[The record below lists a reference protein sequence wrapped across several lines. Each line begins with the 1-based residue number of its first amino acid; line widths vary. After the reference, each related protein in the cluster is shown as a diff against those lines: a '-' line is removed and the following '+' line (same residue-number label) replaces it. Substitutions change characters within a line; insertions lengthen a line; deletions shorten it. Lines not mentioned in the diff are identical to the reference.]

1 IRPIWFSK
9 SRRSRSISAG
19 VFFFRPNIKYAATT
33 AASPASRRVYKRNG
47 IFDKAPGVLS
57 TKHKTRNAFREE
69 TRELRK
75 SRKAVVGC
83 WTLAV
88 LKTRCRLL
96 CLKRRPSRATSPH
109 FYVARRLFVLLAAP
123 APCVT

>member
-1 IRPIWFSK
+1 MTVPSVMRPIWFSK

-19 VFFFRPNIKYAATT
+19 VFFFRPNIKYAAPT

-69 TRELRK
+69 TRELGKIGRQWL
-75 SRKAVVGC
+75 VVGR
-83 WTLAV
+83 W
-88 LKTRCRLL
+88 
-96 CLKRRPSRATSPH
+96 
-109 FYVARRLFVLLAAP
+109 LFEKLAADCSACHALP
-123 APCVT
+123 

>member
-1 IRPIWFSK
+1 MRPIWFSQ
-9 SRRSRSISAG
+9 SRRSRSISAA

-57 TKHKTRNAFREE
+57 TKNMTRNAFREE

-75 SRKAVVGC
+75 SRAVSHQ
-83 WTLAV
+83 LSAV
-88 LKTRCRLL
+88 SRQQKLTIRLRETRE
-96 CLKRRPSRATSPH
+96 SIHVEVH
-109 FYVARRLFVLLAAP
+109 FLMADS
-123 APCVT
+123 

>member
-1 IRPIWFSK
+1 MTVPSVMRPIWFSK
-9 SRRSRSISAG
+9 SRRSRSISAA

-57 TKHKTRNAFREE
+57 TKNMTRNAFREE

-75 SRKAVVGC
+75 SRAVSHQ
-83 WTLAV
+83 LSA
-88 LKTRCRLL
+88 KTDDPFARDGRVD
-96 CLKRRPSRATSPH
+96 PH
-109 FYVARRLFVLLAAP
+109 RSAFP
-123 APCVT
+123 DG